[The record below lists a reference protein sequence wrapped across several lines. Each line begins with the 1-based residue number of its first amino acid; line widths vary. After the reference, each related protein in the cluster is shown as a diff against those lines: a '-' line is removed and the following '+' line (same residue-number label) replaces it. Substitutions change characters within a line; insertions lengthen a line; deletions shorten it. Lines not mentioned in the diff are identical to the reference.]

1 MKVAVLVK
9 QVPDTETQISSK
21 IAGNQINESG
31 IKWIV
36 SPFDEHALEEA
47 LRIKEKH
54 KAEVVAI
61 SLGPDRVQE
70 ALRTAFALGV
80 DRVIHIKDD
89 SYNVLDVHYAA
100 QVLAACLKN
109 EKPDI
114 ILTGHIA
121 IDSQSSMV
129 PAMVAQILD
138 IPNINNAIKVEIQG
152 NKIKVTREIEG
163 GTADVE
169 SDLPVVITATKK
181 LNDPKYPSL
190 KGILAAKKKN
200 IDVVDVKSLGVNP
213 PKIEIVSLEPPPP
226 RPPGR
231 IIEGKTPEDKAREL
245 VRLLREEAK
254 VI

>member
-1 MKVAVLVK
+1 MKIAVLIK
-9 QVPDTETQISSK
+9 QVPDTETQISAK
-21 IAGNQINESG
+21 ISGNKINESG

-47 LRIKEKH
+47 LRIREKH

-70 ALRTAFALGV
+70 AIRTAYAFGV
-80 DRVIHIKDD
+80 DKGLHIRDT
-89 SYNVLDVHYAA
+89 SYNTLDIFYTAN
-100 QVLAACLKN
+100 VLAAVLKKEN
-109 EKPDI
+109 PDV

-129 PAMVAQILD
+129 PAMIAQILG
-138 IPNINNAIKVEIQG
+138 IPNINNAIKVEIQ
-152 NKIKVTREIEG
+152 NSKVKVTREIEG
-163 GTADVE
+163 GIADVE
-169 SDLPVVITATKK
+169 TELPVVITATKK
-181 LNDPKYPSL
+181 LNEPKYPTL

-200 IDVVDVKSLGVNP
+200 IEVIEVDTLGLNIP
-213 PKIEIVSLEPPPP
+213 RIQIISIEPPPP

-231 IIEGKTPEDKAREL
+231 IIDGETPEAKAKEL

>member
-1 MKVAVLVK
+1 MKIAVLVK
-9 QVPDTETQISSK
+9 QVPDTETQIAGK
-21 IAGNQINESG
+21 ISGNRIDENG

-36 SPFDEHALEEA
+36 SPFDEHAIEEA
-47 LRIKEKH
+47 LKIREQH

-70 ALRTAFALGV
+70 ALRTAYALGV
-80 DRVIHIKDD
+80 DCVIHIKDD
-89 SYNVLDVHYAA
+89 TYNTLDVNYTS
-100 QVLAACLKN
+100 QILAACLKQEN
-109 EKPDI
+109 PDI

-129 PAMVAQILD
+129 PGMIAQILN
-138 IPNINNAIKVEIQG
+138 IPNINNAIKVEISN
-152 NKIKVTREIEG
+152 NKAKVTREIEG

-169 SDLPVVITATKK
+169 ADLPVLLTATKK

-190 KGILAAKKKN
+190 KGILAAKKKQ
-200 IDVVDVKSLGVNP
+200 IQVVDAKSLGVNP
-213 PKIEIVSLEPPPP
+213 PKIEILSIEPPPP

-231 IIEGKTPEDKAREL
+231 IIEGQSPEEKAKEL
-245 VRLLREEAK
+245 VRFLREEAK